1 MDIEE
6 ELLGPVENDAHINDT
21 PATSVAMTMI
31 MMINQKMIF
40 PIVT

>member
-21 PATSVAMTMI
+21 PTTSKTIKVSLLHIWT
-31 MMINQKMIF
+31 INIPTF
-40 PIVT
+40 A